1 MLLFNFNKNV
11 TAVKFKF
18 TLWLSNW
25 YVIIVVR
32 VMVCVVN
39 LCNNGCSVMGLVVVG
54 IMVLEVNS
62 T

>member
-1 MLLFNFNKNV
+1 M
-11 TAVKFKF
+11 KFKF

-39 LCNNGCSVMGLVVVG
+39 LCNNGCSVMGLVAVG